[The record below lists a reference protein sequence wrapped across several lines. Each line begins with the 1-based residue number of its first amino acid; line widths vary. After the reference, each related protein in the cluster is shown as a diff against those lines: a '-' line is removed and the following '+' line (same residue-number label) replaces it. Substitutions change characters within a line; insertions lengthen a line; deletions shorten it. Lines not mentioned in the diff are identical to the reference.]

1 MHFSVRWVK
10 LYLILFRH
18 ILTAA
23 HCLEREKKAGEE
35 QFVWDDITV
44 VLGERRRNLPRTE
57 LSIPGEH
64 NLADLSES
72 VTFVS
77 KAKVTERKK
86 HPKFFIKQAEGF
98 LKYDFAI
105 LELENPIDFRNYSH
119 IR

>member
-1 MHFSVRWVK
+1 MRG
-10 LYLILFRH
+10 
-18 ILTAA
+18 
-23 HCLEREKKAGEE
+23 GEIE
-35 QFVWDDITV
+35 FK
-44 VLGERRRNLPRTE
+44 PRTE

-86 HPKFFIKQAEGF
+86 HPQFFIKQAEGI

-105 LELENPIDFRNYSH
+105 LEMETPIDFRNYSH